1 MTDINILDSLPLSMR
16 VLRLDTV
23 FGSSARKKLTRI
35 LFSLFLFSIFVL
47 LLFAFVRYA
56 IAPRI
61 PADKALMLAELPV
74 WQVAGFVLIIFSIV
88 FPCLLLEFYYRSY
101 LAPARFIARGDT
113 EFFASSEALRIF
125 MNAQL
130 LRNRPLQF
138 REVLMAFAESKFTN
152 ILLLRLGIDGSAYVD
167 CMNAERG
174 VIQVQSEL
182 FIETICA
189 SAVAKKSNTI
199 YAADILETLM
209 NYDKAFA
216 KLLFEMK
223 IKKEDLSGAALWVED
238 MLDTE
243 RAREMWW
250 SVENLSRIQGIGKDF
265 GFGYTFTLD
274 RYSHDLAYSTTRL
287 SREARRDEI
296 KAIEDVLSRSYE
308 ANILLV
314 GEEGVGKHA
323 VLEGLAS
330 RIREGTTVPAL
341 EHKRVV
347 VLDGSGLT
355 AATKTKGAYEELI
368 IKLLNEAVAAGNIIV
383 VLENL
388 PGFIASSFELGT
400 DIMEILEPYFSGASI
415 QAIALSDK
423 AAFHKELEPNG
434 RIMKLFERVEIEE
447 PNRDRAL
454 RMLEDSLDIL
464 EPRSGKFYT
473 YKAVLRAYE
482 LADRFITT
490 GAMPEKAIDLLDEV
504 ASAVSAD
511 TTFIMP
517 DDIDAIVQKRTHI
530 PTLQAEAGERDKLL
544 HMEDLL
550 HTRMIDQEFAIK
562 AISDALRRARS
573 GLKTG
578 TRPVGS
584 FLLLGPTGVGKTE
597 TAKALAEMYFGGTDA
612 MIRFDMS
619 EYHGEEGIRKLIGA
633 YDSKE
638 PGILAS
644 RLRERPF
651 SLLLFDE
658 FEKASHEVHN
668 LFLQILD
675 EGLFSDGAGKRVSAR
690 EAMIIATSNA
700 GSDLVWD
707 MLKAGRDPSKIQSEV
722 VDRIRADGIFSPELL
737 NRFDAIVVYHPL
749 SKEQLVQVAMLLL
762 KELKLKLEINEMHF
776 EPTEEL
782 ARRVVELGYDPAFG
796 ARPMRR
802 AIADRVE
809 QIIAKK
815 ILEGALKR
823 GDTFTFSKEDIAGL

>member
-1 MTDINILDSLPLSMR
+1 MTDIRILDSLPLAMR
-16 VLRLDTV
+16 VLRLD
-23 FGSSARKKLTRI
+23 SICSPSWRKKYI
-35 LFSLFLFSIFVL
+35 QSLFAIFLILIFVVGI
-47 LLFAFVRYA
+47 FAIVQYTVRSDVLTETNQ
-56 IAPRI
+56 R
-61 PADKALMLAELPV
+61 LMMLPV
-74 WQVAGFVLIIFSIV
+74 GQLGGLALIV
-88 FPCLLLEFYYRSY
+88 FCFLFPALLLEFYYRSY
-101 LAPARFIARGDT
+101 QASMRFLARGGV
-113 EFFASSEALRIF
+113 EYFMSSEALRIF
-125 MNAQL
+125 LNAKFL
-130 LRNRPLQF
+130 VNRPVIFQD
-138 REVLMAFAESKFTN
+138 VLNVFAETEFMSV
-152 ILLLRLGIDGSAYVD
+152 LLLRLGIDGEVYIGCINS
-167 CMNAERG
+167 ERG

-182 FIETICA
+182 FIETVCA
-189 SAVAKKSNTI
+189 AAAAKKSSTI
-199 YAADILETLM
+199 YAADILEAVM

-216 KLLFEMK
+216 KLLFDMK

-238 MLDTE
+238 VLSDE
-243 RAREMWW
+243 RARGEWW
-250 SVENLSRIQGIGKDF
+250 SMKNLARIPGIGKNF

-274 RYSHDLAYSTTRL
+274 QYSHDLAYSTTRL

-296 KAIEDVLSRSYE
+296 QAIEDVLSRSRE

-323 VLEGLAS
+323 ILEGLSA
-330 RIREGTTVPAL
+330 RIREGSVAPAL

-347 VLDGSGLT
+347 VLDGSALT
-355 AATKTKGAYEELI
+355 AVSKTKGVYEETL
-368 IKLLNEAVAAGNIIV
+368 IKLLNDAVAAGNIIL

-388 PGFIASSFELGT
+388 PGLIASSFELGT
-400 DIMEILEPYFSGASI
+400 DVMEIFEPFLSGASI
-415 QAIALSDK
+415 QAVALSDVDL
-423 AAFHKELEPNG
+423 FHKELEPNG
-434 RIMKLFERVEIEE
+434 RIMKLFEKVEVAE
-447 PNRDRAL
+447 PTRDRAL
-454 RMLEDSLDIL
+454 HMLEDSLDVL
-464 EPRSGKFYT
+464 ESRSGKFFT
-473 YKAVLRAYE
+473 YKAVQRAYE

-490 GAMPEKAIDLLDEV
+490 GSMPEKAIDLLDEV
-504 ASAVSAD
+504 VSSTSQD
-511 TTFIMP
+511 RVFIMP
-517 DDIDAIVQKRTHI
+517 EDIDAIVEKRTHI
-530 PTLQAEAGERDKLL
+530 PTMQAEASEREKLL
-544 HMEDLL
+544 HMEELL

-562 AISDALRRARS
+562 SISDALRRARS

-578 TRPVGS
+578 TRPIGS

-597 TAKALAEMYFGGTDA
+597 TAKALAEMYFGGEDS

-633 YDSKE
+633 YDSRE
-638 PGILAS
+638 PGILVS
-644 RLRERPF
+644 RIRERPF

-690 EAMIIATSNA
+690 ETMIIATSNA
-700 GSDLVWD
+700 GSNLVWD
-707 MLKAGRDPSKIQSEV
+707 MLKEGKDPSKIQSEV

-749 SKEQLVQVAMLLL
+749 NKDQLAQVAMLLL
-762 KELKLKLEINEMHF
+762 KELKLKLEVNEMHF

-782 ARRVVELGYDPAFG
+782 ARRIVELGYDPAFG

-823 GDTFTFSKEDIAGL
+823 GDTFTFSKEDIAKL